1 MARKVVDVAKLQK
14 DVESIYKTVYTGN
27 GTPSI
32 TTQVAKLEGQI
43 NTLSSN
49 LDTKLDSIET
59 EMRLKFINVGEIVNE
74 KFSHLSSQ
82 IKAEFEDRR
91 QHSGN
96 NHNFRTAIIT
106 SVWASVTS
114 IVVLVL
120 AEFIKRT

>member
-74 KFSHLSSQ
+74 KFLHLSSQ

-91 QHSGN
+91 HHHGIK
-96 NHNFRTAIIT
+96 HNFRTAIIT

>member
-1 MARKVVDVAKLQK
+1 MARKTVDVIKLQK
-14 DVESIYKTVYTGN
+14 DVEAIYKTVYTGN

-49 LDTKLDSIET
+49 LDTKLDSIES

-74 KFSHLSSQ
+74 KFTNISSQ
-82 IKAEFEDRR
+82 IKDEFDSRK
-91 QHSGN
+91 QNSSL
-96 NHNFRTAIIT
+96 NHNFKTAIIT

-114 IVVLVL
+114 IIILFL

>member
-1 MARKVVDVAKLQK
+1 MARKTVDVAKLQK

-49 LDTKLDSIET
+49 LDTKLDSIEN
-59 EMRLKFINVGEIVNE
+59 EMRLKFINVGEIVSE
-74 KFSHLSSQ
+74 KCAHLSSQ
-82 IKAEFEDRR
+82 IKDEFDNKKM
-91 QHSGN
+91 HKGH
-96 NHNFRTAIIT
+96 NHNFKTAIIT
-106 SVWASVTS
+106 SIFASVTS
-114 IVVLVL
+114 IVVIVL